1 MQGMGINMQFSMQ
14 MRLGI
19 GIDIENATETCYIV
33 DSEDEEGTRRTIMTG
48 FEGLAIS
55 LPFFKILVGE
65 FHEIDVSLL
74 DN

>member
-1 MQGMGINMQFSMQ
+1 MQGMGINMQFSIQ

-19 GIDIENATETCYIV
+19 GIDIEHSDESCYIV
-33 DSEDEEGTRRTIMTG
+33 DSEDEEGTRRTIISG